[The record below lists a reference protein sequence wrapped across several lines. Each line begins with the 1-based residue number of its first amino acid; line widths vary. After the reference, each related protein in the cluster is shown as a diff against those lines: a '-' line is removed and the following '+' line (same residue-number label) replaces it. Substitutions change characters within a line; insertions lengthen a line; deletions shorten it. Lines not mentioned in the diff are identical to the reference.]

1 MNKTKRHQ
9 QILKL
14 INGTGEYAL
23 TTKELAEQLD
33 ISETTIRRDFQ
44 ELADAGLILRQHG
57 GAVSPRRPPN
67 IVRGDVGVVL
77 VSRGDRYSDPF
88 FNTVLEGADQR
99 LNELGYRVSY
109 VKTYFHIET
118 ARMAGELLET
128 QPVDGM
134 LLLGAH
140 RNAEG
145 MEYLRR
151 NVRCLTAAIDD
162 VDPQLDIVSFDGYN
176 GMRNIVTHLAK
187 MGRKRLGFITGV
199 KDHRYDG
206 FLSTVR
212 DLGLP
217 DDPALHLEIDY
228 GLDGWLPEMGEKG
241 AACLMALDTP
251 PDAIVCASDRVAIG
265 AMRWL
270 HNQGYRIPSDIA
282 VTGFDNIQEADFTFP
297 PLTTVHVHKFHIGRL
312 AAERVVRR
320 IENPDE
326 IPLRITTP
334 TSLVVRKSCGT
345 P

>member
-14 INGTGEYAL
+14 INDNGEYTL
-23 TTKELAEQLD
+23 STKKLAEQLD

-57 GAVSPRRPPN
+57 GAVSPNRPPSV
-67 IVRGDVGVVL
+67 VRGDVGVIL
-77 VSRGDRYSDPF
+77 VARGDRYSDPF

-118 ARMAGELLET
+118 VRMAAELLET
-128 QPVDGM
+128 QPVDGL

-140 RNAEG
+140 RDAEG
-145 MEYLRR
+145 MDYLRR
-151 NVRCLTAAIDD
+151 NVRCLTATIDD
-162 VDPQLDIVSFDGYN
+162 VDPLLDIVTFDGFH
-176 GMRNIVTHLAK
+176 GMRKIVMHLASL
-187 MGRKRLGFITGV
+187 GRTRLGFIAGI

-206 FLSTVR
+206 FLSTLR
-212 DLGLP
+212 ELGLP

-228 GLDGWLPEMGEKG
+228 GLEGWLPEMGEKG
-241 AACLMALDTP
+241 AARLMALDTP
-251 PDAIVCASDRVAIG
+251 PDAIVCASDRIAIG

-270 HNQGYRIPSDIA
+270 HSQGYRIPGDIA
-282 VTGFDNIQEADFTFP
+282 ITGFDNIQEADFTFP
-297 PLTTVHVHKFHIGRL
+297 PLTTVHVHKFQIGRL
-312 AAERVVRR
+312 AAERVVQR
-320 IENPDE
+320 IENLDE
-326 IPLRITTP
+326 IPLRIITP
-334 TSLVVRKSCGT
+334 TSLVVRKSCGS